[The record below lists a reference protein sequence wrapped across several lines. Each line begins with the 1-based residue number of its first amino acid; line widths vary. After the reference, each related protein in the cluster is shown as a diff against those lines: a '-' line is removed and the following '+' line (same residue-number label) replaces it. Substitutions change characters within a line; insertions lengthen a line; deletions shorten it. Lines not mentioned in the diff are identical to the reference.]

1 MVRQLSARAQVI
13 VAAAATCGV
22 AVLAAALTLM
32 PSPAAAKARSKRPK
46 RKRKKNDKNDSLSS
60 RGSRL
65 TRPALPYMGGVLEG
79 FAEPYDA
86 ATGKGVILLAV
97 AENKLCWPRLKPRVE
112 AALAQV
118 PDWTANYGP
127 MDGGAQLKGALARFL
142 DRRIIRDDRP
152 RVVSDHVSCAAG
164 AAACLNN
171 LFLSICEAGDSVLI
185 PAPYY
190 AAFDADLGAICA
202 LKRIPVRLRQGDF
215 ALTRSAL
222 DKAYAASGQTAKAL
236 LLTNPHNP
244 TGRCLTEDEL
254 RLAVGWCDSKKMHL
268 VSDEVYA
275 LSMLKGDAF
284 VSLGK
289 VTKGAL
295 GDRRHIVWGLSK
307 DFGMSGLR
315 FGCVWTQNDRLRQAL
330 GTAAMFGCVPGV
342 CQAMVTELLLD
353 DAFCDDYLR
362 ANQVALRLS
371 CAACTAM
378 MDALSLPY
386 YVPDAG
392 MFLWC
397 DLSSL
402 LDEKSWAAEAR
413 LYDQLRTEIRVVL
426 TPGEAQHAAAPGW
439 FRICYAFVG
448 RDVLDAAL
456 SKFQAWVERRRA

>member
-1 MVRQLSARAQVI
+1 M
-13 VAAAATCGV
+13 
-22 AVLAAALTLM
+22 LAAALTLM

-112 AALAQV
+112 AALKQI

-142 DRRIIRDDRP
+142 DRRIIRDDRS

-275 LSMLKGDAF
+275 LSLLKGDAF
-284 VSLGK
+284 VSLGRI
-289 VTKGAL
+289 TKGAL
-295 GDRRHIVWGLSK
+295 GDRRHVVWGLSK

-342 CQAMVTELLLD
+342 CQAMVTELLSD

-362 ANQVALRLS
+362 ANTVALRLS

-378 MDALSLPY
+378 MDSLSLPY
-386 YVPDAG
+386 YVPEAG

-413 LYDQLRTEIRVVL
+413 LYDQLRTDIRVVL

-456 SKFQAWVERRRA
+456 SKFQAWVEKKRQRA

>member
-1 MVRQLSARAQVI
+1 M
-13 VAAAATCGV
+13 
-22 AVLAAALTLM
+22 LAAALTLM

-127 MDGGAQLKGALARFL
+127 MDGCGQLKAALARFL

-152 RVVSDHVSCAAG
+152 RVLGDHVSCAAG

-202 LKRIPVRLRQGDF
+202 LKRIPVRLRTGDF
-215 ALTRSAL
+215 ALTRAAL
-222 DKAYAASGQTAKAL
+222 DKAYAASGNAAKAL

-254 RLAVGWCDSKKMHL
+254 RLAVGWCESKKMHL

-275 LSMLKGDAF
+275 LSLLKGDAF
-284 VSLGK
+284 VSLGRI
-289 VTKGAL
+289 TKGAL
-295 GDRRHIVWGLSK
+295 GDRRHVVWGLSK

-315 FGCVWTQNDRLRQAL
+315 FGCVWTQNERLRQAL

-342 CQAMVTELLLD
+342 CQAMVTELLSD

-362 ANQVALRLS
+362 ANTVALRLS

-378 MDALSLPY
+378 MDSLSLPY

-456 SKFQAWVERRRA
+456 SKIQAWVETRRHA

>member
-46 RKRKKNDKNDSLSS
+46 RKRKKNNDKDSLSS

-112 AALAQV
+112 AALKQI

-142 DRRIIRDDRP
+142 DRRIVRDDRP

-222 DKAYAASGQTAKAL
+222 DKAF
-236 LLTNPHNP
+236 
-244 TGRCLTEDEL
+244 D
-254 RLAVGWCDSKKMHL
+254 AVRQSKYH
-268 VSDEVYA
+268 
-275 LSMLKGDAF
+275 GAF
-284 VSLGK
+284 GI
-289 VTKGAL
+289 T
-295 GDRRHIVWGLSK
+295 
-307 DFGMSGLR
+307 
-315 FGCVWTQNDRLRQAL
+315 
-330 GTAAMFGCVPGV
+330 
-342 CQAMVTELLLD
+342 
-353 DAFCDDYLR
+353 
-362 ANQVALRLS
+362 
-371 CAACTAM
+371 
-378 MDALSLPY
+378 
-386 YVPDAG
+386 
-392 MFLWC
+392 
-397 DLSSL
+397 
-402 LDEKSWAAEAR
+402 
-413 LYDQLRTEIRVVL
+413 
-426 TPGEAQHAAAPGW
+426 
-439 FRICYAFVG
+439 
-448 RDVLDAAL
+448 
-456 SKFQAWVERRRA
+456 RRRRQRIV

>member
-1 MVRQLSARAQVI
+1 M
-13 VAAAATCGV
+13 AAAATCGV

-46 RKRKKNDKNDSLSS
+46 RKRKKNDKHNDSLSS

-86 ATGKGVILLAV
+86 TTGKGVILLAV

-112 AALAQV
+112 AALKQI

-127 MDGGAQLKGALARFL
+127 MDGCAQLKAALARFL

-215 ALTRSAL
+215 ALTRAAL
-222 DKAYAASGQTAKAL
+222 DAAYAASGQTAKAL

-254 RLAVGWCDSKKMHL
+254 RLAVGWCESKKMHL

-275 LSMLKGDAF
+275 LSLLKGDAF
-284 VSLGK
+284 VSLGRI
-289 VTKGAL
+289 TKGAL
-295 GDRRHIVWGLSK
+295 GDRRHVVWGLSK

-342 CQAMVTELLLD
+342 CQAMVTELLSD

-362 ANQVALRLS
+362 ANTVALRLS

-378 MDALSLPY
+378 MDSLSLPY

-413 LYDQLRTEIRVVL
+413 LYDQLRTDIRVVL
-426 TPGEAQHAAAPGW
+426 TPGEAQHAVSPGW

-456 SKFQAWVERRRA
+456 SKFQAWVEKKRQRA

>member
-1 MVRQLSARAQVI
+1 
-13 VAAAATCGV
+13 
-22 AVLAAALTLM
+22 LTLM

-86 ATGKGVILLAV
+86 TTGKGVILLAV

-112 AALAQV
+112 AALKQI

-142 DRRIIRDDRP
+142 DRRIVRDDRP

-222 DKAYAASGQTAKAL
+222 DKAYAASGNAAKAL

-295 GDRRHIVWGLSK
+295 GDRRHVVWGLSK

-330 GTAAMFGCVPGV
+330 GTAAMFGCVPGIS
-342 CQAMVTELLLD
+342 QAMVTELLSD

-371 CAACTAM
+371 CTACTAM
-378 MDALSLPY
+378 MDSLSLPY

-426 TPGEAQHAAAPGW
+426 TPGEAQHAVSPGW

-456 SKFQAWVERRRA
+456 SKFQVFVERRRA

>member
-1 MVRQLSARAQVI
+1 M
-13 VAAAATCGV
+13 
-22 AVLAAALTLM
+22 LAAALTLM

-46 RKRKKNDKNDSLSS
+46 RKRKKNNDKDSLSS

-86 ATGKGVILLAV
+86 VTGKGVILLAV

-112 AALAQV
+112 AALKQI

-152 RVVSDHVSCAAG
+152 RVLGDHVSCAAG

-222 DKAYAASGQTAKAL
+222 DKAYAASGNAAKAL

-295 GDRRHIVWGLSK
+295 GDRRHVVWGLSK

-330 GTAAMFGCVPGV
+330 GTAAMFGCVPGIS
-342 CQAMVTELLLD
+342 QAMVTELLSD

-362 ANQVALRLS
+362 ANTVALRLS

-378 MDALSLPY
+378 MDSLSLPY

-413 LYDQLRTEIRVVL
+413 LYDQLRTDIRVVL
-426 TPGEAQHAAAPGW
+426 TPGEAQHAVSPGW

-456 SKFQAWVERRRA
+456 SKFQAWVEKKRQRA

>member
-1 MVRQLSARAQVI
+1 
-13 VAAAATCGV
+13 
-22 AVLAAALTLM
+22 
-32 PSPAAAKARSKRPK
+32 
-46 RKRKKNDKNDSLSS
+46 
-60 RGSRL
+60 
-65 TRPALPYMGGVLEG
+65 MGGVLEG

-112 AALAQV
+112 AALKQI

-142 DRRIIRDDRP
+142 DRRIIRDDRS

-202 LKRIPVRLRQGDF
+202 LKRIPVRLRTGDF

-222 DKAYAASGQTAKAL
+222 DKAYAASGNAAKAL

-254 RLAVGWCDSKKMHL
+254 RLAVGWCDAKKMHL

-284 VSLGK
+284 VSLGRI
-289 VTKGAL
+289 TKGAL
-295 GDRRHIVWGLSK
+295 GDRRHVVWGLSK

-330 GTAAMFGCVPGV
+330 GTAAMFGCVPGIS
-342 CQAMVTELLLD
+342 QAMVTELLSD

-413 LYDQLRTEIRVVL
+413 LYDQLRTDLRVVL

-456 SKFQAWVERRRA
+456 SKFQTWVECRRA